1 VTANSMTD
9 TLLLACLLSDWN
21 GEPTY
26 CRWCNAA
33 LEGRR
38 RRWCSDECASAAS
51 SNHWFNASRFAV
63 LRRDGHTCV
72 LCGTAELVH
81 AEDGVVVTRLEVHH
95 RDERAE
101 GAHDLCS
108 CRHHVNGLETLCRAC
123 HLSEHAAIPKP
134 PLASVQQLSLLGGA
148 A

>member
-72 LCGTAELVH
+72 LC
-81 AEDGVVVTRLEVHH
+81 
-95 RDERAE
+95 RA
-101 GAHDLCS
+101 DLRCA
-108 CRHHVNGLETLCRAC
+108 G
-123 HLSEHAAIPKP
+123 
-134 PLASVQQLSLLGGA
+134 SVQLRVWRVRRFGLRLWIRVNQRWWGIP
-148 A
+148 